1 MIRPRLCQGCG
12 PEGLGRWRTFQG
24 GSRQVE
30 CLRWLPKHR
39 QVEKSEEHATQRG
52 WQTAAWF
59 PAPEHRRTSLLS
71 TCVPAVP

>member
-12 PEGLGRWRTFQG
+12 TGGLSQWRTFQG

-30 CLRWLPKHR
+30 SFRWLPKRR
-39 QVEKSEEHATQRG
+39 QVEKSEEHSAQRG

-59 PAPEHRRTSLLS
+59 PAPEHR
-71 TCVPAVP
+71 